1 MDLELEGKVA
11 FVTGS
16 TSGIGEAIVRRLA
29 REGASV
35 VVHGRRA
42 AEADRI
48 VADITAAGGKA
59 KAALGDLS
67 ADGSAEQAAKG
78 ALAAFGPV
86 DILVNNAAIFRMDD
100 WNTLEA
106 ADWIDQY
113 DKNVASIVRV
123 VKHILPPMRERGWG
137 RIIQLSSV
145 GAIMPS
151 NMTLNYGGTK
161 AAVAVFS
168 TGLAKVLTGTNI
180 TVNTVTPGPVLT
192 GMLESW
198 IRDIAKARGWNGEFP
213 EWERRFAT
221 EVRPN
226 PLGRV
231 GRPEELADLVAFL
244 ASPRAGFINGANIR
258 VDGGVTPT
266 V

>member
-67 ADGSAEQAAKG
+67 ADGSAEQVAKG

-86 DILVNNAAIFRMDD
+86 DILVNNAAVFRMDD
-100 WNTLEA
+100 WNRLEA

-123 VKHILPPMRERGWG
+123 VKHILPPMKERGWG
-137 RIIQLSSV
+137 RIIQMSSV

-151 NMTLNYGGTK
+151 NMTLNYSGTK

-168 TGLAKVLTGTNI
+168 TGLAKVLAGTNI

-198 IRDIAKARGWNGEFP
+198 IRDIAKARGWDGNLP

>member
-1 MDLELEGKVA
+1 MDLELHDKVA
-11 FVTGS
+11 LVTGS
-16 TSGIGEAIVRRLA
+16 TSGIGEAIARRLA

-35 VVHGRRA
+35 IVHGRRA

-48 VADITAAGGKA
+48 VDSIVAEGGKA
-59 KAALGDLS
+59 RAALGDLS
-67 ADGSAEQAAKG
+67 NDASATAAATA
-78 ALAAFGPV
+78 ALAAFGRV
-86 DILVNNAAIFRMDD
+86 DILVNNAAVFRMDNWD
-100 WNTLEA
+100 NLEA

-123 VKHILPPMRERGWG
+123 VKHILPPMKARGWG
-137 RIIQLSSV
+137 RLIQMSSV
-145 GAIMPS
+145 GAMMPS

-168 TGLAKVLTGTNI
+168 TGLAKVVAGSGI

-198 IRDIAKARGWNGEFP
+198 IRDIAKTRGWEGGLP
-213 EWERRFAT
+213 EWERRFST

-231 GRPEELADLVAFL
+231 GRVEELADLVAFL

>member
-29 REGASV
+29 REGAAV

-67 ADGSAEQAAKG
+67 ADASAEQAAKA
-78 ALAAFGPV
+78 ALAAFGAV

-100 WNTLEA
+100 WNTLDA

-123 VKHILPPMRERGWG
+123 VKHILPPMKERGWG
-137 RIIQLSSV
+137 RVIQMSSV

-161 AAVAVFS
+161 AAVAVFTS
-168 TGLAKVLTGTNI
+168 GLAKVLTGTNI

-198 IRDIAKARGWNGEFP
+198 IRDIAKGRGWNGDFP